1 MRRYYKKGKFT
12 AIKSLIKMLPDKP
25 YLKIKYYLCCKER
38 LSFNNPKTYNAKLQW
53 LKIYDRNPDYV
64 PLVDKYEV
72 KRIVGEKIGD
82 EHIIKTYGV
91 WDSFDEINFDGL
103 PDQFVLKCTHDSG
116 SVSICKDKSSF
127 DLDRAR
133 ERIERALKF
142 DVFKDGREW
151 PYKNV
156 KPRII
161 AEAYMEDTT
170 VGELRDY
177 KFFTFGGVPKYVHIV
192 SNRQNPNEE
201 TYGDFFDM
209 DYQHVELTIGHNNAP
224 IPPEKPVNFDKMV
237 EYAKLL
243 SEGTKQLRVDF
254 YEVDGQLYF
263 GELTFFHDSGF
274 GDIRPES
281 WNKKLGEL
289 IDLSE

>member
-1 MRRYYKKGKFT
+1 MRHSYKKSKVSFL
-12 AIKSLIKMLPDKP
+12 KNLVKLLPDKP
-25 YLKIKYYLCCKER
+25 YLRIKYFLCCREL
-38 LSFNNPKTYNAKLQW
+38 LSFKNPKTYNEKLQW
-53 LKIYDRNPDYV
+53 IKVYDRNPEYI

-72 KRIVGEKIGD
+72 KKIVGSKIGF
-82 EHIIKTYGV
+82 EHIIETYGV
-91 WDSFDEINFDGL
+91 WNSFDEIKFDEL

-116 SVSICKDKSSF
+116 SVSICKNKKTF
-127 DLDRAR
+127 NIAEAKEKL
-133 ERIERALKF
+133 ERALKF
-142 DVFKDGREW
+142 NVFRDGREW

-161 AEAYMEDTT
+161 AEAYMEDTA

-177 KFFTFGGVPKYVHIV
+177 KFFTFGGEPKYVHIV
-192 SNRQNPNEE
+192 SNRQNPDEE

-224 IPPEKPVNFDKMV
+224 TPPDKPANFSKMI

-254 YEVDGQLYF
+254 YEVDGRLYF

-274 GDIRPES
+274 GDILPES
-281 WNKKLGEL
+281 WNKKLGDL
-289 IDLSE
+289 IDLS

>member
-1 MRRYYKKGKFT
+1 MRRYYKKGKFS
-12 AIKSLIKMLPDKP
+12 AVKSLIKMLPDKP

-38 LSFNNPKTYNAKLQW
+38 LSFKNPKTYNAKLQW
-53 LKIYDRNPDYV
+53 LKVYDRNPAYI

-72 KRIVGEKIGD
+72 KKIVGEKIGE

-91 WDSFDEINFDGL
+91 WERFDEINFDEL
-103 PDQFVLKCTHDSG
+103 PEQFVLKCTHDSG

-127 DLDRAR
+127 DFDKAR
-133 ERIERALKF
+133 EKIERALKF

-161 AEAYMEDTT
+161 AEAYMEDST

-177 KFFTFGGVPKYVHIV
+177 KFFTFGGVPRYVHIV

-224 IPPEKPVNFDKMV
+224 IPPQKPVNFEKMI
-237 EYAKLL
+237 EFAKLL
-243 SEGTKQLRVDF
+243 SQGTKQLRVDF

-274 GDIRPES
+274 GDILPES
-281 WNKKLGEL
+281 WNLKLGNL
-289 IDLSE
+289 IDLS